1 MGKREDYQS
10 EITPIL
16 NDQESLSQFLIH
28 HSNLPGR
35 RANLELIHAFAD
47 VNRNSPRVMK
57 WTEISEE
64 DADVNDPKAFLVFCA
79 VVSLGQI
86 YTETRDEKI
95 LHRLKEMA
103 NDTRWRVRE
112 CVAFGF
118 QRIGEHEFTLLKEI
132 FSDWLHSAN
141 NYERRCILVS
151 LAQPSF
157 LNEERAEYCL
167 EIANK
172 ILEELIIDEDE
183 SFRVLKKGLDF
194 AISVYVS
201 EAPTAGFMFM
211 NSWIGKNRII
221 DSVLKTNL
229 LKNRLAKHYPQKVS
243 LLLDFL
249 EVK

>member
-1 MGKREDYQS
+1 MGKRENYRS
-10 EITPIL
+10 ELTPIL
-16 NDQESLSQFLIH
+16 NDQESLSQFLIQ

-47 VNRNSPRVMK
+47 VNKNLTSVMK
-57 WTEISEE
+57 WTKFSEE
-64 DADVNDPKAFLVFCA
+64 DANVNDPTAFLVFCA
-79 VVSLGQI
+79 AVSLGQI

-95 LHRLKEMA
+95 LLRLKEMA

-118 QRIGEHEFTLLKEI
+118 QRIGEHEFTLLKKI
-132 FSDWLHSAN
+132 FSDWLHGAN
-141 NYERRCILVS
+141 NYERRCILVA
-151 LAQPSF
+151 LAHPDF
-157 LNEERAEYCL
+157 LNEERANYCI
-167 EIANK
+167 EITNK
-172 ILEELIIDEDE
+172 ILEELNPVEDE

-194 AISVYVS
+194 TISVYVS
-201 EAPTAGFMFM
+201 AAPTVGFMFM
-211 NSWIGKNRII
+211 NSWIGKNRIV